1 MSVSVMS
8 EGTTPLARL
17 PKLRNKLWANVRA
30 KTLTAS
36 MSALQQALGSR
47 LLSSSALGACGGKV
61 VRTSDS
67 PLRTS
72 YFVHC
77 TLLQVN

>member
-1 MSVSVMS
+1 VSVSVMS

-36 MSALQQALGSR
+36 MSALQQALRS